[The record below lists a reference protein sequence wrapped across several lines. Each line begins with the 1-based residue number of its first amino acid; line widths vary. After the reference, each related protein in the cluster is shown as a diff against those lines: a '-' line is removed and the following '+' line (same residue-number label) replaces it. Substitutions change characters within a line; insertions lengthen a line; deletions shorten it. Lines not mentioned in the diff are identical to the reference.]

1 MGATATLWDEAARY
15 AAVRR
20 EAIRKFGAKPFLR
33 GVGALADLAEGSA
46 SSIADRALTPERDEV
61 ALASDWLAVGN
72 FLGGA
77 ITTANATVATTV
89 SGTSITGGS
98 ITIVQSGSAAGQI
111 NSATPTAL
119 TFANEDDYI
128 SFSPSGASGSSIPAT
143 FFAVVQM
150 V

>member
-77 ITTANATVATTV
+77 IDAVREETEAAA
-89 SGTSITGGS
+89 SRGGK
-98 ITIVQSGSAAGQI
+98 SASDA
-111 NSATPTAL
+111 AAR
-119 TFANEDDYI
+119 
-128 SFSPSGASGSSIPAT
+128 
-143 FFAVVQM
+143 
-150 V
+150 